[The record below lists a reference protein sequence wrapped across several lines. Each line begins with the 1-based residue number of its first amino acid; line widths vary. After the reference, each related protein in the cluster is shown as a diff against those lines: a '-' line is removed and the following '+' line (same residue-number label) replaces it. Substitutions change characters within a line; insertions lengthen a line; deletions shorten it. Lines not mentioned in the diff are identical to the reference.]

1 MVKKENCLEWLKMD
15 KQKQTDL
22 TEEEWKIV
30 EARLQYDMDNNIGM
44 DLIFGIL
51 DNGKQKN

>member
-1 MVKKENCLEWLKMD
+1 VVKKENCLEWLKMD